1 MERDNVAQEIADCYQ
16 SVYLQDNICL
26 FWKGDFFM
34 NIQMVFDEA
43 VLKFI
48 LQNNLL
54 ERCRELINL
63 SEVLPSLREYQEVID
78 LLNKGEPCFLWSCS
92 SEVGLGVTFK
102 IHKTDDTYRITI
114 YDLVPL
120 N

>member
-1 MERDNVAQEIADCYQ
+1 
-16 SVYLQDNICL
+16 
-26 FWKGDFFM
+26 M

-63 SEVLPSLREYQEVID
+63 SEVLPSLREDQEVID

-92 SEVGLGVTFK
+92 SEVGLGVVFE
-102 IHKTDDTYRITI
+102 IHKIDDTYRITI

-120 N
+120 D

>member
-1 MERDNVAQEIADCYQ
+1 
-16 SVYLQDNICL
+16 
-26 FWKGDFFM
+26 M

-63 SEVLPSLREYQEVID
+63 SEVLPSLTEDPDVIAE
-78 LLNKGEPCFLWSCS
+78 LEKGKPCFLWSCS
-92 SEVGLGVTFK
+92 SEVGLGVVFE
-102 IHKTDDTYRITI
+102 IHKIDDTYRITI

-120 N
+120 D

>member
-1 MERDNVAQEIADCYQ
+1 
-16 SVYLQDNICL
+16 
-26 FWKGDFFM
+26 M

-48 LQNNLL
+48 LKNNLL

-63 SEVLPSLREYQEVID
+63 SEVLPSLREDQEVID

-92 SEVGLGVTFK
+92 SEVGLGVVFE
-102 IHKTDDTYRITI
+102 IHQIDDTYRITI

>member
-1 MERDNVAQEIADCYQ
+1 
-16 SVYLQDNICL
+16 
-26 FWKGDFFM
+26 M

-48 LQNNLL
+48 FKNNLIDK
-54 ERCRELINL
+54 CRELITL
-63 SEVLPSLREYQEVID
+63 SEVLPSLREDQEVID

-92 SEVGLGVTFK
+92 SEVGLGVVFE
-102 IHKTDDTYRITI
+102 IHKIDDTYRITI

-120 N
+120 D

>member
-1 MERDNVAQEIADCYQ
+1 
-16 SVYLQDNICL
+16 
-26 FWKGDFFM
+26 M

-48 LQNNLL
+48 FKNNLIDK
-54 ERCRELINL
+54 CRELITL
-63 SEVLPSLREYQEVID
+63 SEVLPSLREDQEVID

-92 SEVGLGVTFK
+92 SEVGLGVVFE
-102 IHKTDDTYRITI
+102 IHKNNDTYRITI

-120 N
+120 D

>member
-1 MERDNVAQEIADCYQ
+1 
-16 SVYLQDNICL
+16 
-26 FWKGDFFM
+26 M

-48 LQNNLL
+48 FKNNLIDK
-54 ERCRELINL
+54 CRELINL
-63 SEVLPSLREYQEVID
+63 SEVLPSLREDQEVID

-92 SEVGLGVTFK
+92 SEVGLGVVFE
-102 IHKTDDTYRITI
+102 IHKIDDTYRITI

-120 N
+120 D

>member
-1 MERDNVAQEIADCYQ
+1 
-16 SVYLQDNICL
+16 
-26 FWKGDFFM
+26 M
-34 NIQMVFDEA
+34 NIEMVFDEA

-48 LQNNLL
+48 LKNNLIDK
-54 ERCRELINL
+54 CRSLINL
-63 SEVLPSLREYQEVID
+63 SEVLPSLTEDQEVMD
-78 LLNKGEPCFLWSCS
+78 VLEKGEPCFLWSCS

-120 N
+120 D